1 MVCVVLANRFAGM
14 FVFLVLCLRVIKVKY
29 AAWRLLFVDREVR
42 LGHLIG
48 RQLERYA
55 LFMIYRHLHSA
66 DTLCQHAQFLCCPV
80 TDVYH
85 SAPAEWPAVSHL
97 HYHLLAVG
105 EITHLEQ
112 SAKGV
117 SAVSAGETVVVQSFS
132 TCRAVARRPLG
143 IIGSLT
149 LLSL

>member
-55 LFMIYRHLHSA
+55 LLMIYRHLHSA
-66 DTLCQHAQFLCCPV
+66 HALCQHAQFLCCPV

-85 SAPAEWPAVSHL
+85 PAPAERPAVSYL
-97 HYHLLAVG
+97 HYYLLAVG

-117 SAVSAGETVVVQSFS
+117 SAVSAGETVVVQSFA
-132 TCRAVARRPLG
+132 TCRTVARRPLG